1 MGTLWIRAVHDH
13 LNALPVNKS
22 VATSITRWRLKLQ
35 TYSWLSFESL
45 EMRKSWSPCRP
56 HLHHC
61 HFPGGYELSWK
72 SPWKFWRSLAATLV
86 GTMRASHT
94 VVALLMLAASM
105 PPPSGSAFLMDSEQ
119 NYVQPQRQRQHYAE
133 GDSLELE
140 HDRTRVSKSRRMV
153 LADYFSYPSW

>member
-1 MGTLWIRAVHDH
+1 M
-13 LNALPVNKS
+13 
-22 VATSITRWRLKLQ
+22 
-35 TYSWLSFESL
+35 
-45 EMRKSWSPCRP
+45 
-56 HLHHC
+56 
-61 HFPGGYELSWK
+61 
-72 SPWKFWRSLAATLV
+72 AATLV